1 MNDVRGDAA
10 RAARNSVTSHAA
22 PFGTRPGIDPRRRHQ
37 PRVLVRGFLC
47 ERNVEV
53 PVQAE
58 HAPQLLKAAGIRGGC
73 IIDG

>member
-10 RAARNSVTSHAA
+10 RAARNGVTRMLPFSVPA
-22 PFGTRPGIDPRRRHQ
+22 RGIDPRRRHQ

-58 HAPQLLKAAGIRGGC
+58 HASQLLKAAGIRGGC